1 MKEGKVHAMNRHGKT
16 VVLALAMAL
25 PVAPA
30 SVQAV
35 SLTFDLDIEFSGAT
49 PPAGTAPWISA
60 TFDDAVNP
68 GFVRLT
74 MSADNLVG
82 TEFIDDWLFN
92 LDPALDPTALMF
104 TPISNVDSVPNS
116 ISTGVD
122 AFQADGDGKYDILF
136 DFPPPP
142 GTFASEFTTGETVI
156 YDISGIVG
164 LTANSFDFLSA
175 PAGGHGPF
183 KSAAHIQGIGP
194 TGNDSGWIAPDDGNG
209 GGPPTGSPVP
219 EPGTLVLMG
228 LGLVGLGWVARRRA

>member
-1 MKEGKVHAMNRHGKT
+1 MKTIRRSTFAGA
-16 VVLALAMAL
+16 LALAATL
-25 PVAPA
+25 GVVGSGWAT
-30 SVQAV
+30 SV
-35 SLTFDLDIEFSGAT
+35 TFDLDIEFSGAT

-60 TFDDAVNP
+60 TFDDVVSP

-74 MSADNLVG
+74 MSANNLVG

-92 LDPALDPTALMF
+92 LDPALDPTALTF
-104 TPISNVDSVPNS
+104 APISNAASVPNG

-122 AFQADGDGKYDILF
+122 AFHADGDGKYDILF

-142 GTFASEFTTGETVI
+142 GTFTSKFTTGETVI
-156 YDISGIVG
+156 YDINGIVG

-183 KSAAHIQGIGP
+183 KSAAHIQGIGT

-219 EPGTLVLMG
+219 EPGTVVLMG
-228 LGLVGLGWVARRRA
+228 LGLVGLGWMARRRA